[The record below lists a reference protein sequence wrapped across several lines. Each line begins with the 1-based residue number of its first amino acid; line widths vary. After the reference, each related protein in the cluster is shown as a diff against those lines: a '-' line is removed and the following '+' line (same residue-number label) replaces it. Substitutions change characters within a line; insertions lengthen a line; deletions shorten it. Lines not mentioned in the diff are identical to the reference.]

1 MRYMLLISE
10 PPGQRAERTEAE
22 GRAAYAAMLA
32 FAERLQ
38 ARGVLVA
45 CESLLTDDRG
55 VRVQVRQGQPRLL
68 DGPFAE
74 SKEMIGGFF
83 LVECDSASEA
93 VAIAQQCPA
102 AGWAT
107 VEVRPVG
114 PCFVRG

>member
-10 PPGQRAERTEAE
+10 PRGQRAARTEAE

-38 ARGVLVA
+38 TRGVFVA
-45 CESLLTDDRG
+45 CESLLDDDRG
-55 VRVQVRQGQPRLL
+55 VRVQVREGRPRLL
-68 DGPFAE
+68 DGPFTE

-83 LVECDSASEA
+83 LVECAGAAEA
-93 VAIAQQCPA
+93 VAIAQECPA
-102 AGWAT
+102 AGWST

-114 PCFVRG
+114 PCFVRT